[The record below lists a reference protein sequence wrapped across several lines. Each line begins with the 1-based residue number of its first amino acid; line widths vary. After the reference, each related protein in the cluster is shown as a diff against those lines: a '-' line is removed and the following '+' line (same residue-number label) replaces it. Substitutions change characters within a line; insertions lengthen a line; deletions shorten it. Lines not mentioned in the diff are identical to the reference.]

1 MTSIPSSRR
10 RVRASD
16 INVVEIREE
25 SIPELAKN
33 EALVSMLVSGVCG
46 SDTHALH
53 GRHPMMPLPYY
64 PGHEVVG
71 IVEAVGSAVS
81 AVAVG
86 DRVTPEP
93 TLPCGNCKMC
103 RTGRSNVCDNLQF
116 FGCGFREGGMA
127 DYFSVDASRLH
138 VVPAEL
144 TDQQA
149 AIIEPLATPVH
160 ALRLAGDVSGKTVVV
175 LGCGTIGLLVLAA
188 ARYRGARAVVMTDM
202 IESKRDLAMRAGA
215 DAVFDAAAPD
225 LSDSVRG
232 HFGETADFVFD
243 CVSIQ
248 STLDSAFKMVGKG
261 GNVVVV
267 GVPQKSV
274 TVPLP
279 DIQDKQIRLQGAA
292 TYLAE
297 DYAEAI
303 EIIRTGGASPD
314 IIISNTF
321 PLEHAAEAFAA
332 ATSGTE
338 VKVLVTRS

>member
-10 RVRASD
+10 RARASA
-16 INVVEIREE
+16 INVVEIVEE
-25 SIPELAKN
+25 PTPEIAEH

-71 IVEAVGSAVS
+71 IVEAVGSAVT

-93 TLPCGNCKMC
+93 TLPCGECKMC
-103 RTGRSNVCDNLQF
+103 TTGRSNVCDNLQF

-127 DYFSVDASRLH
+127 DLFSVDASRLH
-138 VVPAEL
+138 IIPAEL
-144 TDQQA
+144 SNEQA

-160 ALRLAGDVSGKTVVV
+160 ALRLAGDVAGKTVVV

-188 ARYRGARAVVMTDM
+188 ARHRGARAVVMTDM
-202 IESKRDLAMRAGA
+202 IESKRDLALRAGA
-215 DAVFDAAAPD
+215 DAVFDASSPE
-225 LSDSVRG
+225 LSANVQG
-232 HFGETADFVFD
+232 YFGETADFVFD
-243 CVSIQ
+243 CVSVQ
-248 STLDSAFKMVGKG
+248 STLDSAFAMVGKG
-261 GNVVVV
+261 GTVVVV
-267 GVPQKSV
+267 GVPQKPV

-297 DYAEAI
+297 DYAEAT
-303 EIIRTGGASPD
+303 EIIRSGGVSAD

-321 PLEHAAEAFAA
+321 PLAQAAEAFAA

-338 VKVLVTRS
+338 VKVLVTR